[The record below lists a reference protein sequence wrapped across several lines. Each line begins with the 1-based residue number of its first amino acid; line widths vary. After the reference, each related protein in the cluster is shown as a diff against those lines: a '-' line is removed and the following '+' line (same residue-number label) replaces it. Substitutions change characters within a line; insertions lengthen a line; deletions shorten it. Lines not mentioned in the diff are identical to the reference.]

1 MKEVRRFYK
10 EVVEAVC
17 EELELDPVTA
27 FSTNRERCVDARGA
41 DCVPAGQAH
50 PGRSDK
56 RTDRIDEAGCQQA
69 QKHIPGANR
78 A

>member
-1 MKEVRRFYK
+1 MRGAGIGPRDGFFDKQGEVRGRK
-10 EVVEAVC
+10 
-17 EELELDPVTA
+17 
-27 FSTNRERCVDARGA
+27 GA